1 MPYNVSTLLL
11 IRTNFIVVAAGE
23 RYAFIYDSVI
33 LDYISRNEPCNTRT
47 LGDIFLKTGYAV
59 GFAKTFPDVDKFD
72 LAILRLRE
80 SGKIEELER
89 KWLGGTC
96 PDPSEGIV

>member
-1 MPYNVSTLLL
+1 MFCS
-11 IRTNFIVVAAGE
+11 VVGAGE

-47 LGDIFLKTGYAV
+47 LGDIFLKTGYAI
-59 GFAKTFPDVDKFD
+59 GFAKSYPQNDKYNFD

-80 SGKIEELER
+80 SGAIEELER

-96 PDPSEGIV
+96 PDPKEGITFSIH